1 MDPSTFAGVEAT
13 GGVNDP
19 ILSRIRPL
27 RSKYLKSVHFAQR
40 GGISTGLRQEAIIAT
55 LRNNL
60 GRWPYTLER
69 D

>member
-27 RSKYLKSVHFAQR
+27 CPKYLKSVHFAQR
-40 GGISTGLRQEAIIAT
+40 GDFSAGLRQEAIIVT

>member
-40 GGISTGLRQEAIIAT
+40 AGFKPGNWVEAIILPLKNYFGYLT
-55 LRNNL
+55 T
-60 GRWPYTLER
+60 TLER
-69 D
+69 E